1 MKSKVTYETPFRRR
15 REGKTSYKKRLAAVK
30 SGIPRMCV
38 RRSNKY
44 IIAQLIEFKP
54 DGDKILVHA
63 TSKQLDD
70 FGWNGEKNLPSAYL
84 TGMLLAARAK
94 KANVEKAILDIGFS
108 TPVHGSRVF
117 AALKGAIDNGL
128 DVKADEKALPSE
140 DRVSGKH
147 IEEYAKKLGEEEFN
161 KKFSKYV
168 KKGINVKELS
178 KVFES
183 VKQKIAKEGE
193 K

>member
-1 MKSKVTYETPFRRR
+1 MKSKATYETPFRRR

-30 SGIPRMCV
+30 SGVPRMCV
-38 RRSNKY
+38 RKSNRY
-44 IIAQLIEFKP
+44 IIAQLIEFNP
-54 DGDKILVHA
+54 TGDKILVHA
-63 TSKQLDD
+63 TSKQLDG

-94 KANVEKAILDIGFS
+94 KANVEKAILDIGFN

-140 DRVSGKH
+140 DRISGKH
-147 IEEYAKKLGEEEFN
+147 IEEYAKKLGEEEYK
-161 KKFSKYV
+161 KKFSTYI
-168 KKGINVKELS
+168 KKGIDVKALS